1 MKKFGEITKKE
12 WIKAGV
18 YLALYIL
25 FLIWVRSWMGII
37 LIPFIFDAFTT
48 HIIKWK
54 WWKNVKNKSLYQ
66 IMDWV
71 DAIVFALVAVY
82 FVNIYLFQNYA
93 IPSSSLEKSL
103 LVGDH
108 LYVSKV
114 AYGPRK
120 PMTPLTMPLTQ
131 NVFPGGAKSY
141 FDNPQWPYER
151 IKGFGKIK
159 LNDIVVFNYPSGDT
173 LVSNPKWSSADY
185 YGMIVYPLGKS
196 RCKEIEID
204 SLSTLEQR
212 QVYDFYYKVGR
223 EEILQN
229 ESVFGKIISRPV
241 DRRENYVKRCVGL
254 PGQTLEIK
262 DGVIYLDG
270 VMNKQPDAVQTNY
283 IVTLKHSIPANLRK
297 ELRLSQEDLYDK
309 NNPPQNKDIT
319 KENSPGVRIFPLT
332 QEAKELLAGQ
342 TAIVSDIRPYIPT
355 VQESEWLFPQNKN
368 TKWTIDN
375 YGPIWIPAKG
385 ATLDI
390 NLENLPFY
398 ERIIKVYEGNDL
410 QVNKDGTILINGQ
423 KADSYTFKMDYYWMM
438 GDNRQNSA
446 DSRFWGFVPEDHIVG
461 RPVFI
466 WLSLDKDKNWGQKGK
481 IRWNRMFR
489 AVKKY
494 N

>member
-1 MKKFGEITKKE
+1 MKKFGDISRKQ
-12 WIKAGV
+12 WIKAGI
-18 YLALYIL
+18 YLVLYIL
-25 FLIWVRSWMGII
+25 FLIWVRSWIGII
-37 LIPFIFDAFTT
+37 VIPFLVDACTT
-48 HIIKWK
+48 RIIKWD
-54 WWKNVKNKSLYQ
+54 WWKQLKNKTLYQ
-66 IMDWV
+66 IMGWI

-82 FVNIYLFQNYA
+82 FVNLYLFQNYA

-103 LVGDH
+103 LIGDH

-131 NVFPGGAKSY
+131 NTFPGGGKSY
-141 FDNPQWPYER
+141 FDKPQWPYER
-151 IKGFGKIK
+151 IKGFGRIK

-173 LVSNPKWSSADY
+173 LVTNPKWTSADY

-196 RCKEIEID
+196 RCKEIELD

-212 QVYDFYYKVGR
+212 HVYDFYYKVGR
-223 EEILQN
+223 QELLQN
-229 ESVFGKIISRPV
+229 EQIFGKVITRPV

-262 DGVIYLDG
+262 DGIIFLDG
-270 VMNKQPDAVQTNY
+270 VPNKQPDAVQTNY
-283 IVTLKHSIPANLRK
+283 IVTLLRPIPESLREKIGLNL
-297 ELRLSQEDLYDK
+297 QDLEPKD
-309 NNPPQNKDIT
+309 NK
-319 KENSPGVRIFPLT
+319 PGTHIIPLT
-332 QEAKELLAGQ
+332 EQAREILAGQ
-342 TAIVSDIRPYIPT
+342 TGIVGEIKHYECS
-355 VQESEWLFPQNKN
+355 VEESEWLFPQNKN

-385 ATLDI
+385 ETVQID
-390 NLENLPFY
+390 LENLPFY

-410 QVNKDGTILINGQ
+410 KVERDGTILINGQ
-423 KADSYTFKMDYYWMM
+423 KADSYTFRMDYYWMM

-446 DSRFWGFVPEDHIVG
+446 DSRFWGYVPEDHIVG

-466 WLSLDKDKNWGQKGK
+466 WLSLDQDKKWGQKGK
-481 IRWNRMFR
+481 IRWNRLFR
-489 AVKKY
+489 SVKKY

>member
-66 IMDWV
+66 IMDWI

-131 NVFPGGAKSY
+131 NQFPGGTKSY
-141 FDNPQWPYER
+141 FDKPQWPYER

-159 LNDIVVFNYPSGDT
+159 LNEIVVFNYPSGDT

-196 RCKEIEID
+196 KCKEIELD
-204 SLSTLEQR
+204 SLSTLDQR
-212 QVYDFYYKVGR
+212 RVYDFYYKVGR
-223 EEILQN
+223 QEVLQN
-229 ESVFGKIISRPV
+229 EDVFGKIISRPV

-262 DGVIYLDG
+262 DGIIWLDG
-270 VMNKQPDAVQTNY
+270 VQNKQPDDVQTNY
-283 IVTLKHSIPANLRK
+283 IVTLQRPIPESLREK
-297 ELRLSQEDLYDK
+297 LHLTLDDLDA
-309 NNPPQNKDIT
+309 QHNKAGT
-319 KENSPGVRIFPLT
+319 HVFPLT

-342 TAIVSDIRPYIPT
+342 TGIVSDIRPYIPT
-355 VQESEWLFPQNKN
+355 VEESEWLFPQNKN

-390 NLENLPFY
+390 SLENLPFY
-398 ERIIKVYEGNDL
+398 ERIIKIYEGNDL
-410 QVNKDGTILINGQ
+410 KVERDGTILINGR
-423 KADSYTFKMDYYWMM
+423 KATSYTFKMDYYWMM

-466 WLSLDKDKNWGQKGK
+466 WLSLDKDKKWGQKGK
-481 IRWNRMFR
+481 IRWNRQFR

>member
-103 LVGDH
+103 LTGDH

-131 NVFPGGAKSY
+131 NQFPGGTKSY
-141 FDNPQWPYER
+141 FDKPQWPYER

-159 LNDIVVFNYPSGDT
+159 LNEIVVFNYPSGDT

-196 RCKEIEID
+196 KCKEIELD
-204 SLSTLEQR
+204 SLSTLDQR
-212 QVYDFYYKVGR
+212 RVYDFYYKVGR
-223 EEILQN
+223 QEVLQN
-229 ESVFGKIISRPV
+229 EDVFGKIISRPV

-262 DGVIYLDG
+262 DGIIWLDG
-270 VMNKQPDAVQTNY
+270 VQNKQPDDVQTNY
-283 IVTLKHSIPANLRK
+283 IVTLQRPIPESLREK
-297 ELRLSQEDLYDK
+297 LHLSLDDLDA
-309 NNPPQNKDIT
+309 QHNKAGT
-319 KENSPGVRIFPLT
+319 HVFPLT

-342 TAIVSDIRPYIPT
+342 TGIVSDIRPYIPT
-355 VQESEWLFPQNKN
+355 VEESEWLFPQNKN

-390 NLENLPFY
+390 SLENLPFY
-398 ERIIKVYEGNDL
+398 ERIIKIYEGNDL
-410 QVNKDGTILINGQ
+410 KVERDGTILINGR
-423 KADSYTFKMDYYWMM
+423 KATSYTFKMDYYWMM

-466 WLSLDKDKNWGQKGK
+466 WLSLDKDKKWGQKGK
-481 IRWNRMFR
+481 IRWNRQFR

>member
-103 LVGDH
+103 LTGDH

-131 NVFPGGAKSY
+131 NQFPGGTKSY
-141 FDNPQWPYER
+141 FEKPQWPYER

-159 LNDIVVFNYPSGDT
+159 LNEIVVFNYPSGDT

-196 RCKEIEID
+196 KCKEIELD
-204 SLSTLEQR
+204 SLSTLDQR
-212 QVYDFYYKVGR
+212 RVYDFYYKVGR
-223 EEILQN
+223 QEVLQN
-229 ESVFGKIISRPV
+229 EDVFGKIISRPV

-262 DGVIYLDG
+262 DGIIWLDG
-270 VMNKQPDAVQTNY
+270 VQNKQPDDVQTNY
-283 IVTLKHSIPANLRK
+283 IVTLQRPIPESLREK
-297 ELRLSQEDLYDK
+297 LHLTLDDLDA
-309 NNPPQNKDIT
+309 QHNKAGT
-319 KENSPGVRIFPLT
+319 HVFPLT

-342 TAIVSDIRPYIPT
+342 TGIVSDIRPYIPT
-355 VQESEWLFPQNKN
+355 VEESEWLFPQNKN

-390 NLENLPFY
+390 SLENLPFY
-398 ERIIKVYEGNDL
+398 ERIIKIYEGNDL
-410 QVNKDGTILINGQ
+410 KVERDGTILINGR
-423 KADSYTFKMDYYWMM
+423 KATSYTFKMDYYWMM

>member
-1 MKKFGEITKKE
+1 MKKFGEVTKKQ
-12 WIKAGV
+12 WIKAGI
-18 YLALYIL
+18 YLVLYIL
-25 FLIWVRSWMGII
+25 FLIWVKSWLGI
-37 LIPFIFDAFTT
+37 LVIPFIFDACTT
-48 HIIKWK
+48 RIIKWD
-54 WWKNVKNKSLYQ
+54 WWKQLKNKTLYQ
-66 IMDWV
+66 LMGWV

-103 LVGDH
+103 LIGDH

-131 NVFPGGAKSY
+131 NTFPGGAKSY
-141 FDNPQWPYER
+141 FEKPQWPYER
-151 IKGFGKIK
+151 IKGLGSIK
-159 LNDIVVFNYPSGDT
+159 LNEIVVFNYPAGDT
-173 LVSNPKWSSADY
+173 LVTHPKWTSADY

-196 RCKEIEID
+196 RCKEIELD

-212 QVYDFYYKVGR
+212 RVYDFYYKVGR
-223 EEILQN
+223 QELLKN
-229 ESVFGKIISRPV
+229 EQVFGKIISRPV

-254 PGQTLEIK
+254 PGQTLEIR
-262 DGVIYLDG
+262 DGIIYLDG
-270 VMNKQPDAVQTNY
+270 VQNKQPDAVQTNY
-283 IVTLKHSIPANLRK
+283 YVTLLRPIPESLREK
-297 ELRLSQEDLYDK
+297 IGLNHEDLKPSD
-309 NNPPQNKDIT
+309 NK
-319 KENSPGVRIFPLT
+319 PGTHIIPLT
-332 QEAKELLAGQ
+332 AQAREIMAGQ
-342 TAIVSDIRPYIPT
+342 TGIVGEIRHYECS
-355 VQESEWLFPQNKN
+355 VEESEWLFPQNKN

-385 ATLDI
+385 ATIDI
-390 NLENLPFY
+390 DLENLPFY

-410 QVNKDGTILINGQ
+410 KVENDGTILINGQ
-423 KADSYTFKMDYYWMM
+423 KASKYTFKMDYYWMM

-446 DSRFWGFVPEDHIVG
+446 DSRFWGYVPEDHIVG

-466 WLSLDKDKNWGQKGK
+466 WLSLDKDKHWGQKGK

>member
-1 MKKFGEITKKE
+1 MKKFGEVTKKQ
-12 WIKAGV
+12 WIKAGI

-25 FLIWVRSWMGII
+25 FLIWVKSWLGII
-37 LIPFIFDAFTT
+37 IIPFILDACTT
-48 HIIKWK
+48 RIIKWD
-54 WWKNVKNKSLYQ
+54 WWKQLKNKTLYQ
-66 IMDWV
+66 IMGWV

-103 LVGDH
+103 LIGDH

-131 NVFPGGAKSY
+131 NQFPGGGKSY
-141 FDNPQWPYER
+141 FDKPQWPYER

-159 LNDIVVFNYPSGDT
+159 LNEIVVFNYPAGDT
-173 LVSNPKWSSADY
+173 IITNPEYSSADY

-196 RCKEIEID
+196 LCKEIEID
-204 SLSTLEQR
+204 SLTTLEQR
-212 QVYDFYYKVGR
+212 RVYDFYYNVGR
-223 EEILQN
+223 KYIVQN
-229 ESVFGKIISRPV
+229 DKRFGKIKARPV

-254 PGQTLEIK
+254 PGQTLEIRN
-262 DGVIYLDG
+262 GIIYLDG
-270 VMNKQPDAVQTNY
+270 VANKEPDAAQSNY
-283 IVTLKHSIPANLRK
+283 HVMLKHSIPEKLRK
-297 ELRLSQEDLYDK
+297 ELRLSQEDLPDS
-309 NNPPQNKDIT
+309 QNK
-319 KENSPGVRIFPLT
+319 PGSVTIPLT
-332 QEAKELLAGQ
+332 RKAAEILASK
-342 TAIVSDIRPYIPT
+342 TEIVQDISPVRYIP
-355 VQESEWLFPQNKN
+355 QDCEWLFPQNMN
-368 TKWTIDN
+368 THWTIDD

-385 ATLDI
+385 ETIEI
-390 NLENLPFY
+390 NIDNLPLY

-410 QVNKDGTILINGQ
+410 KVERDGTILINGK
-423 KADSYTFKMDYYWMM
+423 KADSYTFQMDYYWMM

-446 DSRFWGFVPEDHIVG
+446 DSRFWGYVPEDHIVG

-481 IRWNRMFR
+481 IRWNRLFR
-489 AVKKY
+489 SVKSY

>member
-66 IMDWV
+66 IMDWI

-131 NVFPGGAKSY
+131 NTFPGGGKSY
-141 FDNPQWPYER
+141 FEHPQWPYER

-159 LNDIVVFNYPSGDT
+159 LNEIVVFNYPSGDT

-196 RCKEIEID
+196 KCKEIELD
-204 SLSTLEQR
+204 SLSTLDQR
-212 QVYDFYYKVGR
+212 RVYDFYYKVGR
-223 EEILQN
+223 QEVLQN
-229 ESVFGKIISRPV
+229 EDVFGKIISRPV

-262 DGVIYLDG
+262 DGIIWLDG
-270 VMNKQPDAVQTNY
+270 VQNKQPDEVQTNY
-283 IVTLKHSIPANLRK
+283 IVTLQRPIPESLREK
-297 ELRLSQEDLYDK
+297 LHLTLDDLDA
-309 NNPPQNKDIT
+309 QHNKAGT
-319 KENSPGVRIFPLT
+319 HVFPLT

-342 TAIVSDIRPYIPT
+342 TGIVSDIRPYIPT
-355 VQESEWLFPQNKN
+355 VEESEWLFPQNKN

-390 NLENLPFY
+390 SLENLPFY
-398 ERIIKVYEGNDL
+398 ERIIKIYEGNDL
-410 QVNKDGTILINGQ
+410 KVEHDGTILINGQ

>member
-12 WIKAGV
+12 WIKAGI

-25 FLIWVRSWMGII
+25 FLIWVRSWMGVL

-54 WWKNVKNKSLYQ
+54 WWKDIKNKNLYQ
-66 IMDWV
+66 IMDWI

-103 LVGDH
+103 LTGDH

-131 NVFPGGAKSY
+131 NTFPGGTKSY
-141 FDNPQWPYER
+141 FEKPQWPYER

-159 LNDIVVFNYPSGDT
+159 LNEIVVFNYPSGDT
-173 LVSNPKWSSADY
+173 LVTNPKWSSADY
-185 YGMIVYPLGKS
+185 YSMIVYPLGKS
-196 RCKEIEID
+196 KCQEIEID

-223 EEILQN
+223 ENVIQN
-229 ESVFGKIISRPV
+229 EDVFGKIISRPV

-262 DGVIYLDG
+262 DGIIWLDG
-270 VMNKQPDAVQTNY
+270 VQNKQPDAVQTNY
-283 IVTLKHSIPANLRK
+283 IVTLQRPIPESLREKLHLSLDDLDTKH
-297 ELRLSQEDLYDK
+297 
-309 NNPPQNKDIT
+309 NKAGIH
-319 KENSPGVRIFPLT
+319 VFPLT

-342 TAIVSDIRPYIPT
+342 TGIVSDIKPYISS
-355 VQESEWLFPQNKN
+355 VAESEWLFPQNKN

-385 ATLDI
+385 ATIDI

-398 ERIIKVYEGNDL
+398 ERIIKIYEGNDL
-410 QVNKDGTILINGQ
+410 KVERDGTILINGQ
-423 KADSYTFKMDYYWMM
+423 KATSYTFKMDYYWMM

-466 WLSLDKDKNWGQKGK
+466 WLSLDKDKKWGQKGK
-481 IRWNRMFR
+481 IRWNRQFR
-489 AVKKY
+489 SVKKY

>member
-1 MKKFGEITKKE
+1 MKKFGEVTKKQ
-12 WIKAGV
+12 WIKAGI

-25 FLIWVRSWMGII
+25 FLIWVRSWLGII
-37 LIPFIFDAFTT
+37 IIPFILDAFTT
-48 HIIKWK
+48 RIIKWD
-54 WWKNVKNKSLYQ
+54 WWKQLKNKTLYQ
-66 IMDWV
+66 IMGWV

-120 PMTPLTMPLTQ
+120 PITPLTMPLTQ
-131 NVFPGGAKSY
+131 NTFPGGGKSY
-141 FDNPQWPYER
+141 FDKPHWPYER

-159 LNDIVVFNYPSGDT
+159 LNDIVVFNYPAGDT
-173 LVSNPKWSSADY
+173 IVTNPKYSSADY
-185 YGMIVYPLGKS
+185 YGMILYPVGKS
-196 RCKEIEID
+196 RCRDIEMD

-212 QVYDFYYKVGR
+212 HVYDFYYKVGR
-223 EEILQN
+223 QYITQN
-229 ESVFGKIISRPV
+229 EQVFGKIMARPV

-254 PGQTLEIK
+254 PGQTLQIK
-262 DGVIYLDG
+262 DDIIYLDG
-270 VMNKQPDAVQTNY
+270 VANKEPDAAQTNY
-283 IVTLKHSIPANLRK
+283 NVVLKRAIPEKLRK
-297 ELRLSQEDLYDK
+297 ELNLSQEDLP
-309 NNPPQNKDIT
+309 NSQNRQGSVVI
-319 KENSPGVRIFPLT
+319 PLT
-332 QEAKELLAGQ
+332 RKAADILSSNTE
-342 TAIVSDIRPYIPT
+342 IVADICPIRYLPE
-355 VQESEWLFPQNKN
+355 ESEWLFPQNKN
-368 TKWTIDN
+368 TKWTVDD

-385 ATLDI
+385 ATIQID
-390 NLENLPFY
+390 LENLPFY

-410 QVNKDGTILINGQ
+410 KVERDGTILINGQ

-446 DSRFWGFVPEDHIVG
+446 DSRFWGYVPEDHIVG

-481 IRWNRMFR
+481 IRWNRLFR
-489 AVKKY
+489 SVKKY

>member
-1 MKKFGEITKKE
+1 MKKFGDISRKQ
-12 WIKAGV
+12 WIKAGI
-18 YLALYIL
+18 YLVLYIL
-25 FLIWVRSWMGII
+25 FLIWVRSWIGII
-37 LIPFIFDAFTT
+37 VIPFLVDACTT
-48 HIIKWK
+48 RIIKWD
-54 WWKNVKNKSLYQ
+54 WWKQLKNKTLYQ
-66 IMDWV
+66 IMGWI

-82 FVNIYLFQNYA
+82 FVNLYLFQNYA

-103 LVGDH
+103 LIGDH

-131 NVFPGGAKSY
+131 NTFPGGGKSY
-141 FDNPQWPYER
+141 FDKPQWPYER
-151 IKGFGKIK
+151 IKGFGRIK

-173 LVSNPKWSSADY
+173 LVTHPKWTSADY

-196 RCKEIEID
+196 RCKEIELD

-212 QVYDFYYKVGR
+212 HVYDFYYKVGR
-223 EEILQN
+223 QELLQN
-229 ESVFGKIISRPV
+229 EQIFGKVITRPV

-262 DGVIYLDG
+262 DGIIFLDG
-270 VMNKQPDAVQTNY
+270 VPNKQPDAVQTNY
-283 IVTLKHSIPANLRK
+283 IVTLLRPIPESLREKIGLNL
-297 ELRLSQEDLYDK
+297 QDLEPKD
-309 NNPPQNKDIT
+309 NK
-319 KENSPGVRIFPLT
+319 PGTHIIPLT
-332 QEAKELLAGQ
+332 EQAREILAGQ
-342 TAIVSDIRPYIPT
+342 TGIVGEIKRYECSIE
-355 VQESEWLFPQNKN
+355 ESEWLFPQNKN

-385 ATLDI
+385 ETVQID
-390 NLENLPFY
+390 LENLPFY

-410 QVNKDGTILINGQ
+410 KVERDGTILINGQ
-423 KADSYTFKMDYYWMM
+423 KADSYTFRMDYYWMM

-446 DSRFWGFVPEDHIVG
+446 DSRFWGYVPEDHIVG

-466 WLSLDKDKNWGQKGK
+466 WLSLDQDKKWGQKGK
-481 IRWNRMFR
+481 IRWNRLFR
-489 AVKKY
+489 SVKKY

>member
-1 MKKFGEITKKE
+1 MKKFEEVTKKQ
-12 WIKAGV
+12 WIKAGI
-18 YLALYIL
+18 YIFLYIL
-25 FLIWVRSWMGII
+25 FLIWVRSWMGI
-37 LIPFIFDAFTT
+37 LIIPLIFDACTT
-48 HIIKWK
+48 RIIKWD
-54 WWKNVKNKSLYQ
+54 WWKQLKNKTLYQ
-66 IMDWV
+66 IMGWV

-93 IPSSSLEKSL
+93 IPTSSLEKSL

-131 NVFPGGAKSY
+131 NQFPGGAKSY
-141 FDNPQWPYER
+141 IEKPQWPYER
-151 IKGFGKIK
+151 VKGFGKIK
-159 LNDIVVFNYPSGDT
+159 LNEIVVFNYPAGDT
-173 LVSNPKWSSADY
+173 LVTNPKWSNADY

-196 RCKEIEID
+196 RCKEINLD

-212 QVYDFYYKVGR
+212 RVYDFYYKVGR
-223 EEILQN
+223 QEILQN
-229 ESVFGKIISRPV
+229 EQIFGKIISRPV

-262 DGVIYLDG
+262 DGIIWLDG
-270 VMNKQPDAVQTNY
+270 VQNKQPDEVQTNY
-283 IVTLKHSIPANLRK
+283 IVTLQRPIPESLREK
-297 ELRLSQEDLYDK
+297 LHLTLDDLDA
-309 NNPPQNKDIT
+309 QHNKAGT
-319 KENSPGVRIFPLT
+319 QVFPLT

-342 TAIVSDIRPYIPT
+342 IGIVSDIRPYIPT
-355 VQESEWLFPQNKN
+355 VEESEWLFPQNKN

-385 ATLDI
+385 ANVQLD
-390 NLENLPFY
+390 LENLPFY
-398 ERIIKVYEGNDL
+398 ERIIKNYEGNDL
-410 QVNKDGTILINGQ
+410 KVERDGTIMINGQ
-423 KADSYTFKMDYYWMM
+423 KADSYTFRMDYYWMM

-466 WLSLDKDKNWGQKGK
+466 WLSLDKDKKWGQKGK
-481 IRWNRMFR
+481 IRWNRQFR
-489 AVKKY
+489 SVKKY

>member
-1 MKKFGEITKKE
+1 MKKIGEITKKE
-12 WIKAGV
+12 WIKAGI

-37 LIPFIFDAFTT
+37 LIPFIFDALTT

-131 NVFPGGAKSY
+131 NQFPGGTKSY
-141 FDNPQWPYER
+141 FEKPQWPYER

-159 LNDIVVFNYPSGDT
+159 LNEIVVFNYPSGDT

-196 RCKEIEID
+196 KCKEIELD
-204 SLSTLEQR
+204 SLSTLDQR
-212 QVYDFYYKVGR
+212 RVYDFYYKVGR
-223 EEILQN
+223 QEVLQN
-229 ESVFGKIISRPV
+229 EDVFGKILSRPV

-262 DGVIYLDG
+262 DGIIWLDG
-270 VMNKQPDAVQTNY
+270 VQNKQPDEVQTNY
-283 IVTLKHSIPANLRK
+283 IVTLQRPIPESLREK
-297 ELRLSQEDLYDK
+297 LHLTLDDLDA
-309 NNPPQNKDIT
+309 QHNKAGT
-319 KENSPGVRIFPLT
+319 HIFPLT

-342 TAIVSDIRPYIPT
+342 TGIVSDIRPYIPT
-355 VQESEWLFPQNKN
+355 VEESEWLVPQNKN

-390 NLENLPFY
+390 SLENLPFY
-398 ERIIKVYEGNDL
+398 ERIIKIYEGNDL
-410 QVNKDGTILINGQ
+410 KVEGDGTILINGR
-423 KADSYTFKMDYYWMM
+423 KATSYTFKMDYYWMM

>member
-1 MKKFGEITKKE
+1 MKKFSEITRKQ
-12 WIKAGV
+12 WIKAGI

-25 FLIWVRSWMGII
+25 FLIWVKSWLGII
-37 LIPFIFDAFTT
+37 VIPFLVDAFTT
-48 HIIKWK
+48 RIIKWD
-54 WWKNVKNKSLYQ
+54 WWKQLKNKTLYQ
-66 IMDWV
+66 IMGWV
-71 DAIVFALVAVY
+71 DAIVFALIAVY

-103 LVGDH
+103 LIGDH

-131 NVFPGGAKSY
+131 NTFPGGGKSY
-141 FDNPQWPYER
+141 FDRPQWPYER
-151 IKGFGKIK
+151 VKGFGKIK

-173 LVSNPKWSSADY
+173 LVTHPKWTSADY

-196 RCKEIEID
+196 RCKEIELD

-212 QVYDFYYKVGR
+212 HVYDFYYKVGR
-223 EEILQN
+223 QELLQN
-229 ESVFGKIISRPV
+229 EQIFGKVITRPV

-262 DGVIYLDG
+262 DGIIFLDG
-270 VMNKQPDAVQTNY
+270 VPNKQPDAVQTNY
-283 IVTLKHSIPANLRK
+283 IVTLLRPIPESLREKIGLNL
-297 ELRLSQEDLYDK
+297 QDLEPKD
-309 NNPPQNKDIT
+309 NK
-319 KENSPGVRIFPLT
+319 PGTHIFPLT
-332 QEAKELLAGQ
+332 EQAKELLAAQ
-342 TAIVSDIRPYIPT
+342 TGIVGEIKHYECSIE
-355 VQESEWLFPQNKN
+355 ESEWLFPQNKN

-385 ATLDI
+385 ATVQID
-390 NLENLPFY
+390 LENLPFY

-410 QVNKDGTILINGQ
+410 KVERDGTILINGQ

-446 DSRFWGFVPEDHIVG
+446 DSRFWGYVPEDHIVG

-466 WLSLDKDKNWGQKGK
+466 WLSLDQDKKWGQKGK

-489 AVKKY
+489 PVKKY

>member
-66 IMDWV
+66 IMDWI

-131 NVFPGGAKSY
+131 NTFPGGGKSY
-141 FDNPQWPYER
+141 FEHPQWPYER

-159 LNDIVVFNYPSGDT
+159 LNEIVVFNYPSGDT

-196 RCKEIEID
+196 KCKEIELD
-204 SLSTLEQR
+204 SLSTLDQR
-212 QVYDFYYKVGR
+212 RVYDFYYKVGR
-223 EEILQN
+223 QEVLQN
-229 ESVFGKIISRPV
+229 EDVFGKIISRPV

-262 DGVIYLDG
+262 DGIIWLDG
-270 VMNKQPDAVQTNY
+270 VQNKQPDDVQTNY
-283 IVTLKHSIPANLRK
+283 IVTLQRPIPESLREK
-297 ELRLSQEDLYDK
+297 LHLSLDDLDA
-309 NNPPQNKDIT
+309 QHNKAGT
-319 KENSPGVRIFPLT
+319 HVFPLT

-342 TAIVSDIRPYIPT
+342 TGIVSDIRPYIPT
-355 VQESEWLFPQNKN
+355 VEESEWLFPQNKN

-390 NLENLPFY
+390 SLENLPFY

-410 QVNKDGTILINGQ
+410 KVEHDGTILINGQ